1 MCQTYAYFFIRS
13 VRSLASEM
21 PSTCAV
27 RFCDFLSWSLI
38 VMYSTDWAMWMPTRL
53 VCAGCAIFSHFS
65 FCSISLTLLL
75 PPSLLTHTYTFPR
88 THLSQM
94 LIYVHILSL
103 SFSII
108 KDLVAVEQKIVYQ
121 PNLAAAMAELL
132 MGKATNTRIHT
143 LIKNLYTHTLDPHRC
158 YRVYVLLTQSYG
170 LEVVSRD
177 LPQESRLECLWKFW
191 GPDCDP

>member
-1 MCQTYAYFFIRS
+1 MCQTCAYFFIRS

-108 KDLVAVEQKIVYQ
+108 KDLAAVEQKIVYQ

-143 LIKNLYTHTLDPHRC
+143 LMKKFVYAHIGSTPVLQSLCTADPI
-158 YRVYVLLTQSYG
+158 
-170 LEVVSRD
+170 
-177 LPQESRLECLWKFW
+177 LWV
-191 GPDCDP
+191 GGCITGSSSGEQTGMLMEILGA

>member
-1 MCQTYAYFFIRS
+1 MNRKLIYFDLLNNTVAWNDPGRGRPGFWKLGAYFFIRS

-108 KDLVAVEQKIVYQ
+108 KDLVAVE
-121 PNLAAAMAELL
+121 
-132 MGKATNTRIHT
+132 
-143 LIKNLYTHTLDPHRC
+143 
-158 YRVYVLLTQSYG
+158 
-170 LEVVSRD
+170 
-177 LPQESRLECLWKFW
+177 
-191 GPDCDP
+191 